1 MAPCDNCGSDLKGLD
16 YTCSRCDGTFCT
28 KCRLPESHDCI
39 GLKVEKAERELKREA
54 GESQAWFKNG
64 EPSTRQTSQS
74 LIETVLTNSALL
86 FLLIFLAGILITGAV
101 IASL

>member
-1 MAPCDNCGSDLKGLD
+1 MTPCDNCGSDLKGLD
-16 YTCSRCDGTFCT
+16 YTCSRCDGKFCT
-28 KCRLPESHDCI
+28 KCRLPESHGCI

-54 GESQAWFKNG
+54 GESQAWFNTG
-64 EPSTRQTSQS
+64 DPSTQQTTQS
-74 LIETVLTNSALL
+74 LIEKVIANRALL